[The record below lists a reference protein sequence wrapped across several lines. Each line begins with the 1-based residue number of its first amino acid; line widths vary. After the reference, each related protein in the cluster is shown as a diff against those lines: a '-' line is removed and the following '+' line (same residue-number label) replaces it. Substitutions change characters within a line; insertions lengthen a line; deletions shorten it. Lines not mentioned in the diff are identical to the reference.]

1 MLIRPPIPYD
11 RNKILCLLKT
21 RQTFNDR
28 EIRVAMDVFDDAL
41 SQTREH
47 DYLVYCALD
56 DNKNPIGYICYG
68 PNLMTDSNYDIY
80 WIVVDKQYGKQGI
93 GSKLLSFAE
102 SEIAIEGGGNV
113 YIETSSTE
121 PYEAARSF
129 YKKHG
134 YEIAS
139 VVKNFYRQG
148 DHKLIFMKEIAT
160 YEIQNNDAE

>member
-11 RNKILCLLKT
+11 RSRILHLLKT

-28 EIRVAMDVFDDAL
+28 EIQIAMDVFDDAL
-41 SQTREH
+41 SEVREH
-47 DYLVYCALD
+47 DYHVYCALD
-56 DNKNPIGYICYG
+56 DEENLIGYICYG
-68 PNLMTDSNYDIY
+68 PNSMTDSNYDVY
-80 WIVVDKQYGKQGI
+80 WIAVDKQCGQHGI

-102 SEIAIEGGGNV
+102 REIALNGGGNV

-121 PYEAARSF
+121 PYKPARSF

-139 VVKNFYRQG
+139 VVKNFYRPG
-148 DHKLIFMKEIAT
+148 DHKLIFMKEVT
-160 YEIQNNDAE
+160 TGNMQNNDVK

>member
-11 RNKILCLLKT
+11 RSKILCLLKT
-21 RQTFNDR
+21 RQTFNDS
-28 EIRVAMDVFDDAL
+28 EIQVAMDVFDDAL
-41 SQTREH
+41 VQKRER

-56 DNKNPIGYICYG
+56 DKENLTGYICYG
-68 PNLMTDSNYDIY
+68 PNLMTKANYDIY
-80 WIVVDKQYGKQGI
+80 WIAVDKQYGQQGI

-102 SEIAIEGGGNV
+102 SEIAREGGGNV

-134 YEIAS
+134 YETAS
-139 VVKNFYRQG
+139 VVKNFYRPG
-148 DHKLIFMKEIAT
+148 DHKLILMKEIAT
-160 YEIQNNDAE
+160 CDIQTNDAE

>member
-11 RNKILCLLKT
+11 RSKLLHLLKT

-28 EIRVAMDVFDDAL
+28 EIQVAMDVFDDAL
-41 SQTREH
+41 VQKRER

-56 DNKNPIGYICYG
+56 DKENLTGYICYG
-68 PNLMTDSNYDIY
+68 PNLMTKANYDIY
-80 WIVVDKQYGKQGI
+80 WIAVDKQCGQHGI

-102 SEIAIEGGGNV
+102 SEIALKGGGNV

-121 PYEAARSF
+121 PYEAARTF

-139 VVKNFYRQG
+139 VVKNFYRPG
-148 DHKLIFMKEIAT
+148 DHKLILMKEIAT
-160 YEIQNNDAE
+160 CDIQTNDAE

>member
-11 RNKILCLLKT
+11 RSKILCLLKT

-28 EIRVAMDVFDDAL
+28 EIQVAMDVFDDAL

-56 DNKNPIGYICYG
+56 DKENLIGYICYG
-68 PNLMTDSNYDIY
+68 PNTMTDSNYDIY
-80 WIVVDKQYGKQGI
+80 WIAVDKQYGQQGI

-102 SEIAIEGGGNV
+102 SEIALTGGGNV

-139 VVKNFYRQG
+139 VVKNYYRPR
-148 DHKLIFMKEIAT
+148 DHKLILMKEIASSD
-160 YEIQNNDAE
+160 IQNNDAE